1 MNGTEAVS
9 GYLSAVGLESW
20 VVQVFVVVLATAVL
34 TFGARRFAA
43 RLHATFSRTPSVWDE
58 SFVEALGPPLRAFV
72 WIAGIAFAIE
82 IIQNEAGA
90 AIFEAVD
97 PIRDVGII
105 ATVTWF
111 AVRFIRIAESNFIAD
126 KQAKGEA
133 YDRAT
138 FDAVAKLLRLS
149 VLITAFLVALQTLG
163 FSISGV
169 LAFGGIGGIAVGFA
183 AKDLLANFF
192 GGLMIYLDRPFAV
205 GDWIR
210 SPDREIEGTVE
221 LIGWRQTV
229 IRGFDTRP
237 LYIPNSA
244 FANIAVENPSRMRQS
259 LDPRNHRH
267 PLRRCGGDGGHRRRG
282 RRDAASARR
291 HRCRQL
297 PDGELQRLR
306 AVVAR
311 LLHLLL
317 HAHQG
322 VGGVPPR
329 EAGRAARHHRDH
341 RPARRRDRVPDLDGA
356 RPGRSCACGAGAER
370 RNFGRGLARKLPGA
384 RASPPR
390 WVTGPGPLDAGAC
403 RHREIRRWTTTA
415 SSPHIASIVS
425 AHTQPARNR
434 HPSRGIDQ

>member
-34 TFGARRFAA
+34 AFGARRFAA

-58 SFVEALGPPLRAFV
+58 SFVEALGPPLRAFI
-72 WIAGIAFAIE
+72 WIAGLAFAIE

-126 KQAKGEA
+126 KQAKGET

-192 GGLMIYLDRPFAV
+192 GGLMIYLDRPFAI

-221 LIGWRQTV
+221 RIGWRQTV

-244 FANIAVENPSRMRQS
+244 FANIAVENPSRMHHRRIYETIGIRYDDATAMGAIVTEVDAMLRAHEDIDADNFLMVNFNAFAPSS
-259 LDPRNHRH
+259 LDFFIYCYTRTKAWAEYHRVKQDVL
-267 PLRRCGGDGGHRRRG
+267 LRIIEIID
-282 RRDAASARR
+282 R
-291 HRCRQL
+291 HGAEIAY
-297 PDGELQRLR
+297 PTST
-306 AVVAR
+306 V
-311 LLHLLL
+311 
-317 HAHQG
+317 
-322 VGGVPPR
+322 
-329 EAGRAARHHRDH
+329 
-341 RPARRRDRVPDLDGA
+341 RVPG
-356 RPGRSCACGAGAER
+356 
-370 RNFGRGLARKLPGA
+370 GLSLG
-384 RASPPR
+384 
-390 WVTGPGPLDAGAC
+390 D
-403 RHREIRRWTTTA
+403 
-415 SSPHIASIVS
+415 
-425 AHTQPARNR
+425 PAPN
-434 HPSRGIDQ
+434 RGIADENRPEPFTDSR

>member
-20 VVQVFVVVLATAVL
+20 VVQVFVAVLATAVL
-34 TFGARRFAA
+34 AFTARRFIA
-43 RLHATFSRTPSVWDE
+43 RLHAAFARTPSVWDE

-72 WIAGIAFAIE
+72 WIAGIAFAVE

-105 ATVTWF
+105 TAVAWF
-111 AVRFIRIAESNFIAD
+111 AVRFIRIAETNFIAD
-126 KQAKGEA
+126 KQAKGQPF
-133 YDRAT
+133 DRAT
-138 FDAVAKLLRLS
+138 LDAIVKLLRLS

-221 LIGWRQTV
+221 SIGWRQTV

-237 LYIPNSA
+237 LYLPNSA
-244 FANIAVENPSRMRQS
+244 FANIAVENPSRMHS
-259 LDPRNHRH
+259 
-267 PLRRCGGDGGHRRRG
+267 RRIYETIGIRYD
-282 RRDAASARR
+282 
-291 HRCRQL
+291 
-297 PDGELQRLR
+297 
-306 AVVAR
+306 
-311 LLHLLL
+311 
-317 HAHQG
+317 
-322 VGGVPPR
+322 
-329 EAGRAARHHRDH
+329 
-341 RPARRRDRVPDLDGA
+341 
-356 RPGRSCACGAGAER
+356 
-370 RNFGRGLARKLPGA
+370 
-384 RASPPR
+384 
-390 WVTGPGPLDAGAC
+390 DAGAMGAIVAEVDAMLRAHQEIDSDSFLMVNFNAFAPSSLDFFVYC
-403 RHREIRRWTTTA
+403 YTRTKAWAEYHRVKQDVLLRIIEIIDRHGAEIAFPTSTVHVPGGVSIAKPPGEDTA
-415 SSPHIASIVS
+415 RDENE
-425 AHTQPARNR
+425 TR
-434 HPSRGIDQ
+434 HPGSQ